1 MAKKLTSREF
11 IFKEMRPTDSHV
23 LQALAEKSLKE
34 PYFPS
39 ILGKTVVE
47 NKDLANAYATNKELY
62 PHAFIIIDKNGPKTP
77 IGFLLTQSSKKGN
90 SLDLEIAMTGE
101 KADYHT
107 LLVLKDF
114 MNFIGSDYH
123 VIWHCNNKRILEIAD
138 ALLTGSIEE

>member
-1 MAKKLTSREF
+1 MANTMNSRDFRYFKLLSR
-11 IFKEMRPTDSHV
+11 DCHV
-23 LQALAEKSLKE
+23 LQDLAEKSLKE

-123 VIWHCNNKRILEIAD
+123 IIWHCNNKRILEIAD